1 MSVIST
7 EESSVKD
14 VVFNNRQYQFHRLG
28 HVLDSSQSMFY
39 SYYNNHFIDS
49 YFELKSMSER
59 PVFISVKVGTQDIDM
74 FLKDLRLLYNDTI
87 NIIPEHL
94 DIETFDRIFHT
105 IIKDPNISV
114 NVYLV
119 NVLLFKFRQDN
130 VISSGEESFYCNS
143 GCIYRN
149 IKNCRWNYI
158 ETLLYPFNKE
168 QDIQG
173 GKVNLCRMINVFS
186 MELSNIIVGLY
197 TDPIGSYIKNRLE
210 RQTLL
215 PVVGYLDPYGIFE

>member
-7 EESSVKD
+7 EESFVKD
-14 VVFNNRQYQFHRLG
+14 VVFNNRQYQFYRLD
-28 HVLDSSQSMFY
+28 HILDSSQSMFY
-39 SYYNNHFIDS
+39 SYYDNHFMDS
-49 YFELKSMSER
+49 YFELKSISER
-59 PVFISVKVGTQDIDM
+59 PVFISVKVGTQNIDM

-87 NIIPEHL
+87 NVVPEHL
-94 DIETFDRIFHT
+94 DIETFDKIFHA
-105 IIKDPNISV
+105 IIRDPNISV

-130 VISSGEESFYCNS
+130 AIFSREEAFYCNS
-143 GCIYRN
+143 ECIYRK

-158 ETLLYPFNKE
+158 ETLLYPFSKE
-168 QDIQG
+168 QDIHG

-186 MELSNIIVGLY
+186 MELSNIIAGLY
-197 TDPIGSYIKNRLE
+197 KDPIGSYIRKRLE